1 MRGEHRLHPEPGQQ
15 FVELAGFGAEPRHRG
30 GQRLAPG
37 PPTLLPVPLLLGQ
50 VGLAAQGPHPV
61 PFLGQV
67 GQVEVDGECLGHQL
81 GAGQR
86 PARHQRRDLVAGQ
99 VDLVSWRLVPGRD
112 DRVAQPFHVVE
123 QVLAARLADHLTEQV
138 TEEPDIPAQGD
149 GQFLA
154 VRFPAHCPQPSAVQ
168 FQGTGRQVRR

>member
-15 FVELAGFGAEPRHRG
+15 LVELAGFRAEPRHRG

-37 PPTLLPVPLLLGQ
+37 PPTRLPIPLLLGQ
-50 VGLAAQGPHPV
+50 VRLAAQDPDPV

-86 PARHQRRDLVAGQ
+86 PARHHGRDLVAGQ
-99 VDLVSWRLVPGRD
+99 VGRVSGRLLPGRD
-112 DRVAQPFHVVE
+112 DRAAQPLGVVE

-138 TEEPDIPAQGD
+138 AKQPDIPAQWD

-154 VRFPAHCPQPSAVQ
+154 VRFPAHCSSA
-168 FQGTGRQVRR
+168 